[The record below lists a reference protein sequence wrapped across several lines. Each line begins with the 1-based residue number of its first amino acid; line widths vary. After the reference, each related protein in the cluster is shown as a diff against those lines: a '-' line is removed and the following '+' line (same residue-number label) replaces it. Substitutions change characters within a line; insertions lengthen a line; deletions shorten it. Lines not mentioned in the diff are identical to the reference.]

1 MFWSILTDFIG
12 GVQSL
17 ATHKSALKRAKQNK
31 IKRFRNVGYKTKA
44 KRAVKEVR
52 TAVSNNTADEARES
66 LVRAVSIIQKTAS
79 KGVVHRNTASRK
91 ISRLARQVNKLSSS

>member
-1 MFWSILTDFIG
+1 M
-12 GVQSL
+12 

-31 IKRFRNVGYKTKA
+31 IKRLRNVGYKTKA

-52 TAVSNNTADEARES
+52 TAVNNNTADEARES

-79 KGVVHRNTASRK
+79 KGVIHRNTASRK
-91 ISRLARQVNKLSSS
+91 ISRLARQVNKLTSS

>member
-1 MFWSILTDFIG
+1 
-12 GVQSL
+12 L

-44 KRAVKEVR
+44 KRVMKEVR
-52 TAVSNNTADEARES
+52 TALSNNSADEARES